1 MEPCGARPRGSKQ
14 RVMPDIAIVAALER
28 EIWPLVK
35 NWRVADRDYGGSRF
49 RFFEKELW
57 VAVCGGI
64 GSEAARR
71 ATEAVISLYQ
81 PRVVQS
87 VGFAGAL
94 HSQLHVGEVLEVRY
108 VIDVADGSKID
119 TGRGS
124 GVLVSFASVAGSEQ
138 KSSLAKAYGANAV
151 DMEAAAVA
159 KGAEAHRLPF
169 AAIKVISDEI
179 GFLMPP
185 LDRFTTKDGGFR
197 AGRFVMFAMV
207 RPWLWAAVIRL
218 ARNSAKASRAL
229 CERLAR
235 DTGSMLNAAVVN
247 DSTAVGGDGAQ

>member
-1 MEPCGARPRGSKQ
+1 
-14 RVMPDIAIVAALER
+14 MPEIAIVAALER

-35 NWRVADRDYGGSRF
+35 SWRVTEREYEGRTF
-49 RFFEKELW
+49 RFFDKEPW
-57 VAVCGGI
+57 MAVCGGI
-64 GSEAARR
+64 GPEAARR
-71 ATEAVISLYQ
+71 VTEAVIRLYQ

-87 VGFAGAL
+87 VGFAGSL
-94 HSQLHVGEVLEVRY
+94 ESQLHVGEVLDMRY
-108 VIDVADGSKID
+108 VIDVADGSKVD

-138 KSSLAKAYGANAV
+138 KSRLAKAYGANAV

-159 KGAEAHRLPF
+159 KGAGAHGLPF

-179 GFLMPP
+179 GFPMPP

-197 AGRFVMFAMV
+197 AGRFVMFALV

-218 ARNSAKASRAL
+218 ARNSAKASIAL

-235 DTGSMLNAAVVN
+235 DRNSMLNGTVVHE
-247 DSTAVGGDGAQ
+247 STTGGGERAQ

>member
-1 MEPCGARPRGSKQ
+1 MRPPGFKQ

-35 NWRVADRDYGGSRF
+35 NWRVTDREYEGRRF
-49 RFFEKELW
+49 RFFDKEPW
-57 VAVCGGI
+57 MAVCGGI
-64 GSEAARR
+64 GPEAARR
-71 ATEAVISLYQ
+71 ATEAVIALYQ

-87 VGFAGAL
+87 VGFAGSL
-94 HSQLHVGEVLEVRY
+94 ESQLHVGEVLDMRY
-108 VIDVADGSKID
+108 VIDVADGSKVD

-138 KSSLAKAYGANAV
+138 KSRLAKAYRANAV

-159 KGAEAHRLPF
+159 KGAEAHGLPF

-179 GFLMPP
+179 GFPMPP

-207 RPWLWAAVIRL
+207 RPWLWADVIRL
-218 ARNSAKASRAL
+218 ARNSAKASLAL

-235 DTGSMLNAAVVN
+235 DRNSMLNGAVVHE
-247 DSTAVGGDGAQ
+247 STTVGGDRAH

>member
-1 MEPCGARPRGSKQ
+1 
-14 RVMPDIAIVAALER
+14 MPEIAIVAALER

-35 NWRVADRDYGGSRF
+35 HWRVTEREYGGRKF
-49 RFFEKELW
+49 RFFEKDLRI
-57 VAVCGGI
+57 AVCGGI
-64 GSEAARR
+64 GHQAARR

-81 PRVVQS
+81 PRAVQS

-94 HSQLHVGEVLEVRY
+94 ESRLQVGEVLEVRH

-124 GVLVSFASVAGSEQ
+124 AVLVSFASLAGSEQ
-138 KSSLAKAYGANAV
+138 KSRLAKAYDATAV

-159 KGAEAHRLPF
+159 KGAEAHGLPF

-179 GFLMPP
+179 GFPMPP
-185 LDRFTTKDGGFR
+185 LDRFTTQDGGFR
-197 AGRFVMFAMV
+197 TAGFVGFAIL

-218 ARNSAKASRAL
+218 ARNSAKASQAL

-235 DTGSMLNAAVVN
+235 DTGTRLNGAVVEE
-247 DSTAVGGDGAQ
+247 SAAVGGDGAQ

>member
-1 MEPCGARPRGSKQ
+1 
-14 RVMPDIAIVAALER
+14 MPEIAIVAALER

-35 NWRVADRDYGGSRF
+35 HWRMTEREYGGRKF
-49 RFFEKELW
+49 RFFGTETR

-64 GSEAARR
+64 GPEAARR

-81 PRVVQS
+81 PGAVQS

-94 HSQLHVGEVLEVRY
+94 ESRLRVGEVLEVRY
-108 VIDVADGSKID
+108 VIDVADGGRID

-138 KSSLAKAYGANAV
+138 KSRLAKAYDATAV

-159 KGAEAHRLPF
+159 KGAEAHGLPF

-179 GFLMPP
+179 GFPMPP
-185 LDRFTTKDGGFR
+185 IDRFTTRDGGFR
-197 AGRFVMFAMV
+197 TAGFVGFAIL

-235 DTGSMLNAAVVN
+235 DTDSRLDEAVVHE
-247 DSTAVGGDGAQ
+247 SAAMGGDGAQ